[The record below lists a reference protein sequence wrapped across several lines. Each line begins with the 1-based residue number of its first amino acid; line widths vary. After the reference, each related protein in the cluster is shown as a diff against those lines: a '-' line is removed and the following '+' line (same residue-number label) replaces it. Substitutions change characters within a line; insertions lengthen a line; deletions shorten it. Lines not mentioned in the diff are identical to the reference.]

1 MHICNLWQHAERTLF
16 WSLPTTGLCLFC
28 LGNQIMSALPIS
40 TTLNLCFP
48 ILSPIFVSET
58 KRANIYKSWIF
69 CWVLDFQNLTFP
81 NYLFAVTDLL
91 PQPLEVK
98 IFAQWGHIW
107 KDIVEKNQMQP
118 TWIHAGDLRR
128 HLKAH
133 NGERSNKCMWFRI
146 YSGRQFETAFESSQ

>member
-48 ILSPIFVSET
+48 ILSPIFASET
-58 KRANIYKSWIF
+58 KRDNIYKSWIF

-107 KDIVEKNQMQP
+107 KDIVEKNQKNATNVTLHSPVQTVLGHIWKSTVEKSRKNATNVTMP
-118 TWIHAGDLRR
+118 LI
-128 HLKAH
+128 
-133 NGERSNKCMWFRI
+133 
-146 YSGRQFETAFESSQ
+146 RQTI